1 MTVAHERQNYAREL
15 RMSGMSYPDI
25 AETSDPTAD
34 PRKPRRL
41 YANASAARMAV
52 LAAQA
57 RASGNV
63 EPHDVP
69 ADERRALVYD
79 RLELLIREYLP
90 RAMAGNVDAL
100 REVRLLSQT
109 QAQLY
114 GLNLRPGASPT
125 GTSAGEGDNVDDL
138 SSKRAERVARDSAAA
153 DPASS
158 G

>member
-1 MTVAHERQNYAREL
+1 MTIGHERQNYAREL

-25 AETSDPTAD
+25 AEASDPTAD

-41 YANASAARMAV
+41 YANASAARTAV
-52 LAAQA
+52 LSAQA

-69 ADERRALVYD
+69 ADERRALVSD

-90 RAMAGNVDAL
+90 KAMAGNVDAL
-100 REVRLLSQT
+100 REVRLLSQA

-114 GLNLRPGASPT
+114 GLNLRAGALPT
-125 GTSAGEGDNVDDL
+125 GTNAGEGDNVDDL
-138 SSKRAERVARDSAAA
+138 SRRRSERLARDSTAT
-153 DPASS
+153 DSASP